1 MTYSEASSNHGEL
14 SAHDLLH
21 LLLKTTHHLQL
32 QFEKGLLSYGLP
44 EDLTGPRL
52 RVLMEISTAGSL
64 RMNELAK
71 KLGIKAR
78 TVTQFIDALEKERYI
93 VRTPDSSDRRAT
105 ILQLTES
112 AKSLVEKADEIM
124 VEVSGK
130 LLEHITI
137 EQQNQLRNIL
147 LDLGSKELHSAEG
160 TN

>member
-1 MTYSEASSNHGEL
+1 
-14 SAHDLLH
+14 
-21 LLLKTTHHLQL
+21 
-32 QFEKGLLSYGLP
+32 
-44 EDLTGPRL
+44 
-52 RVLMEISTAGSL
+52 
-64 RMNELAK
+64 MNELAK